1 MGIIFWG
8 GKADMMKWSLKTPY
22 MKRKFIINSIKAGI
36 FIIALIFAAER
47 LYNSQEKFQ
56 TTAEAPSS
64 YGILD
69 VGFTSKE
76 KLKEFNYLVQ
86 VLEENYPF
94 FKVSERA
101 TGQNWGDNINRYKR
115 ILRNTK
121 NDGEYLVALN
131 NILGEL
137 NDKNTYVLTGDQYKR
152 FYKHYYESRR
162 PILHHERSLI
172 RYEFDG
178 NLSIDDNSNLIFH
191 NGSVLDTKVISD
203 ELAYLKIDAMS
214 YYHVEE
220 DLPKIKEFLK
230 DVEDFD
236 KLVIDIR
243 GNEGGFDNYWI
254 KVMELLVKDNIQADY
269 YSFFKRTAKST
280 MDVFKID
287 GIKTIDDLDEA
298 ILGKFPQEIKE
309 DFKFYKK
316 NTIEISPMEELNF
329 KGKIYILVDNGV
341 FGSAEKF
348 AAFSK
353 DTGFATLVGEATSG
367 GMTFEDVPM
376 VNLTY
381 GGFIVNYS
389 RELTMNSDGR
399 INMEFGT
406 TPDIVVE
413 GVKINQDLILD
424 KCIQAVLND

>member
-1 MGIIFWG
+1 
-8 GKADMMKWSLKTPY
+8 

-36 FIIALIFAAER
+36 LIIALIFAAER

-101 TGQNWGDNINRYKR
+101 TGQNWVDNINRYKR

-191 NGSVLDTKVISD
+191 NGPVLDTKVISD
-203 ELAYLKIDAMS
+203 ELAYMKIDAMS

-254 KVMELLVKDNIQADY
+254 KVMELLVKDNIRADY

-287 GIKTIDDLDEA
+287 GIKTINDLDES
-298 ILGKFPQEIKE
+298 ILSKFPQEIKE

-316 NTIEISPMEELNF
+316 NTIEISPVDELNF

-353 DTGFATLVGEATSG
+353 DTGFATLVGDTTGG
-367 GMTFEDVPM
+367 GMTFEEVPM

-389 RELTMNSDGR
+389 RELTMSSDGR
-399 INMEFGT
+399 INIEFGT

-413 GVKINQDLILD
+413 DVKINQDLGLD